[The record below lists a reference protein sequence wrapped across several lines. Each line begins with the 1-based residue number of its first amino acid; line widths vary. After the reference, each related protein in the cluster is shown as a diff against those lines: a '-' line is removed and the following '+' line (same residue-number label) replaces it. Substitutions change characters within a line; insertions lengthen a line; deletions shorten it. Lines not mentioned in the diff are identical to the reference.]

1 MTNGF
6 GGTFEQLADYLPK
19 VKAEDEEDSS
29 DRELTA
35 TRIFDAPRE
44 LVFKMWTEVGHVTK
58 WWGPDG
64 FRTTIQRMDV
74 RPGGEWRF
82 IMHGPDGRDYIN
94 HKVFKEIVPPERIV
108 YDHVSGP
115 PHRMTVL
122 FAEKDG
128 KTEISVRMIFA
139 TAELR
144 EAVIREFHAS
154 EGLKQTLNRLGDELA
169 KLP

>member
-1 MTNGF
+1 
-6 GGTFEQLADYLPK
+6 
-19 VKAEDEEDSS
+19 
-29 DRELTA
+29 
-35 TRIFDAPRE
+35 
-44 LVFKMWTEVGHVTK
+44 
-58 WWGPDG
+58 
-64 FRTTIQRMDV
+64 
-74 RPGGEWRF
+74 
-82 IMHGPDGRDYIN
+82 
-94 HKVFKEIVPPERIV
+94 
-108 YDHVSGP
+108 
-115 PHRMTVL
+115 MTVL

>member
-1 MTNGF
+1 MNRNPYDSAWPLETLTAVHLAEQGGKTTLSLTATPIHCTEAERITFVGGIESMTDGF
-6 GGTFEQLADYLPK
+6 GGTFDQLADYLPK

-44 LVFKMWTEVGHVTK
+44 LVFKMWTEAGHVTK

-115 PHRMTVL
+115 L
-122 FAEKDG
+122 IA
-128 KTEISVRMIFA
+128 
-139 TAELR
+139 
-144 EAVIREFHAS
+144 
-154 EGLKQTLNRLGDELA
+154 
-169 KLP
+169 